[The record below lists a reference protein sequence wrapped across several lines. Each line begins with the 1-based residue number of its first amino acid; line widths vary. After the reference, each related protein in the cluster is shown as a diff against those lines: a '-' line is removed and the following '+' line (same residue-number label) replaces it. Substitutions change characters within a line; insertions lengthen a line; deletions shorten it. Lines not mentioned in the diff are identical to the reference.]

1 MSRRDGF
8 TLVEVVVALT
18 VLAVGL
24 LGAFGTL
31 LAAQRALISAE
42 RLHLAGQAGAGV
54 ADSLLAE
61 RATGAGRLDADWG
74 TLRWSAADDGVR
86 ISAEDPAGATLLE
99 WWFPVASP

>member
-1 MSRRDGF
+1 VTRRRGF

-24 LGAFGTL
+24 LGAVGTL
-31 LAAQRALISAE
+31 LAAQRALLSAE

-61 RATGAGRLDADWG
+61 RAAGAGRLDAEWG
-74 TLRWSAADDGVR
+74 ALRWSADDGGVR
-86 ISAEDPAGATLLE
+86 IIAEDPAGATLLE
-99 WWFPVASP
+99 WWFPGPSP